1 MSISSNIRGLH
12 NYEKECG
19 KIGAGSVC
27 VISLAVDYKYKENHG
42 AYSIQAFTAEGQL
55 CGHIAREDAEKI
67 SCILENGLWMNARV
81 PTGAKRRGGKMGK
94 EISVNI
100 FY

>member
-1 MSISSNIRGLH
+1 MSISSTIRGLH
-12 NYEKECG
+12 VYEKECR
-19 KIGAGSVC
+19 KVEAGM

-67 SCILENGLWMNARV
+67 SCILENGLWMNSRV
-81 PTGAKRRGGKMGK
+81 PTGAKRRGVKMGK
-94 EISVNI
+94 EISVDI

>member
-1 MSISSNIRGLH
+1 MSISSTIRGLH
-12 NYEKECG
+12 VYEKECR
-19 KIGAGSVC
+19 KVEAGM

>member
-12 NYEKECG
+12 IYEKEYG
-19 KIGAGSVC
+19 KIEAGSVC

-67 SCILENGLWMNARV
+67 SCIREWPLDEWV

-94 EISVNI
+94 EISVDI

>member
-1 MSISSNIRGLH
+1 MSISSTIRGLH
-12 NYEKECG
+12 VYEKECR
-19 KIGAGSVC
+19 KVEAGM

-67 SCILENGLWMNARV
+67 SCIREWPLDEWV